1 MRRYKQLKGKGL
13 NVNLPA
19 LITDIRERDER
30 DRNRPVAP
38 LRPADGALIVDSTK
52 LSIDEVLDRVLEEVR
67 RVFPD
72 LAS

>member
-1 MRRYKQLKGKGL
+1 
-13 NVNLPA
+13 
-19 LITDIRERDER
+19 
-30 DRNRPVAP
+30 VAP